1 MSQVDEV
8 RAAADIVKVVGDYV
22 KLRKAGANYMG
33 LCPFHQEKTPSFAV
47 HPAKQIFHCF
57 GCGVGGDVFKFVMM
71 MDNLTFPEALR
82 RLAEKV
88 GVTLSDTFGD
98 ATYDA
103 NARQRTALY
112 KMHEAV
118 AKFFAGQLSGTAE
131 GRLARAYLEDRG
143 LTDEVVGRFR
153 LGYAPADGQALTR
166 QLTGSGYESELLEK
180 SGLVVRDAER
190 DRHYDRFRRRI
201 IFPIANDSGKVVAF
215 AGRALGDEQ
224 PKYLNSPETPI
235 YTKGRVLYHLDRAA
249 QAIRKLDY
257 TILVEGY
264 MDCIAVASSG
274 IENVAASCGTS
285 LTESQIRLL
294 ARYSRRV
301 VVNYDPDSAGV
312 AATERSL
319 TLLLEEGFEAKVLA
333 LPGGLDPD
341 SFVRKQGAGVYREL
355 LAAAPSYLDYLTE
368 RAVAKHNLSTPEGKV
383 AAANA
388 VMPYLGRVPNP
399 MLRAELANR
408 LAMRLRINDRLVHD
422 ELMRAAG
429 GLKGEIRPQRD
440 VYISEANQSVKQL
453 LRACLGSEELA
464 DALLPKLVESGAAQ
478 GLLGERI
485 FIRLWEARQ
494 RGEKLDVTSTEV
506 DLSEAE
512 RKLALE
518 ALFSPVDQLN
528 VVEKATTDCIAEFLG
543 PKARAMGCL
552 CECPK
557 CQAARSGSG
566 LASAQ
571 PAVEP
576 PTPTGKETAASRLA
590 TGALRS
596 LRVLQLLRGIKDLM
610 RDIEAA
616 IQSRDAH
623 RLAEL
628 QKAKQELDKGWR
640 ELTAGEKK

>member
-22 KLRKAGANYMG
+22 KLRKAGANYVG

-103 NARQRTALY
+103 NARLRAALY
-112 KMHEAV
+112 KMHEAA

-166 QLTGSGYESELLEK
+166 HLTGALHQMVQGGAGYESELLAK
-180 SGLVVRDAER
+180 SGLIGHDAER
-190 DRHYDRFRRRI
+190 NRFYDRFRRRI
-201 IFPIANDSGKVVAF
+201 IFPIAGDSGKVVAF

-257 TILVEGY
+257 AILVEGY
-264 MDCIAVASSG
+264 MDCIAVASIG
-274 IENVAASCGTS
+274 IENVVASCGTS
-285 LTESQIRLL
+285 LTEGQIRLL
-294 ARYSRRV
+294 ARYSRRI

-319 TLLLEEGFEAKVLA
+319 ALLLEAGFEAKVLA

-341 SFVRKQGAGVYREL
+341 EFIRKQGVKAYGEL
-355 LAAAPSYLDYLTE
+355 LANAPSYLDYLTE
-368 RAVAKHNLSTPEGKV
+368 RAAKNHDIGTPEGKV
-383 AAANA
+383 AAVNA
-388 VMPYLGRVPNP
+388 ILPYLAKVPNP
-399 MLRAELANR
+399 LLRAELAGR
-408 LAMRLRINDRLVHD
+408 LAERLRVDERLLRD
-422 ELMRAAG
+422 ELRRAAG
-429 GLKGEIRPQRD
+429 ERRGELRVAEEGVAD
-440 VYISEANQSVKQL
+440 ANHAVKQL
-453 LRACLGSEELA
+453 LRACLESEELA
-464 DALLPKLVESGAAQ
+464 EAMLPEILESGAMG
-478 GLLGERI
+478 GLLGESL
-485 FIRLWEARQ
+485 FKQLWEARQ
-494 RGEKLDVTSTEV
+494 RNEKLSLAESEGVLSTEEKRLAY
-506 DLSEAE
+506 DALFWPGAPPNLEQAKGHL
-512 RKLALE
+512 RKLKIDRLE
-518 ALFSPVDQLN
+518 RD
-528 VVEKATTDCIAEFLG
+528 
-543 PKARAMGCL
+543 R
-552 CECPK
+552 
-557 CQAARSGSG
+557 
-566 LASAQ
+566 
-571 PAVEP
+571 
-576 PTPTGKETAASRLA
+576 GKLKREIETAAQSQDSARL
-590 TGALRS
+590 TALQR
-596 LRVLQLLRGIKDLM
+596 
-610 RDIEAA
+610 
-616 IQSRDAH
+616 
-623 RLAEL
+623 
-628 QKAKQELDKGWR
+628 AKSNLDK
-640 ELTAGEKK
+640 EL